1 MGQKLS
7 SLRILPVVWVLFLSV
22 ILSACSGEPSGAD
35 IEKAFSRQ
43 ISTAYQAA
51 VQAAA
56 ANPRGM
62 QAEMMKGVSEKD
74 FKGQIHD
81 LKKLAC
87 SKGETSVN
95 YTCQVEIDM
104 TLPLLGQRV
113 KKMEQV
119 KLIKGS
125 DGWQVAG

>member
-1 MGQKLS
+1 MCQRFSSPRLLPGGLVLCS
-7 SLRILPVVWVLFLSV
+7 SLIV
-22 ILSACSGEPSGAD
+22 SACSGEPSGAD

-95 YTCQVEIDM
+95 YTCQIEIDM

-113 KKMEQV
+113 KKTEQV

-125 DGWQVAG
+125 DGWQIAG

>member
-1 MGQKLS
+1 MGQKLP

-74 FKGQIHD
+74 FKGQIHE

-95 YTCQVEIDM
+95 YTCQIEIDM

-125 DGWQVAG
+125 DGWQIAG